1 MGEAENGQAKL
12 LLVDDDQELCAMM
25 QRYLITE
32 GFSCQAV
39 YDGENALQVA
49 LGKPFDAII
58 LDVMLPRVNG
68 FEVLKRL
75 RKVSAVPV
83 LMLTARGD
91 DTHSILGLEG
101 GADDYLTKPCNPK
114 VLVARLRAVL
124 RRVHPNGENNHHHA
138 VLQVGEMRLHAA
150 SRVATLSGQVLE
162 LTSAEFSLL
171 TLLLQQAGEAVSKE
185 LLCQKGLGRK
195 LTSYDRSVD
204 IHISNLRRKLA
215 AVNEGKAEIIT
226 VRGMGYLYALPV
238 EV

>member
-1 MGEAENGQAKL
+1 MGETENGQAKL

-32 GFSCQAV
+32 GFACQSV
-39 YDGENALQVA
+39 YDGESALQLA

-58 LDVMLPRVNG
+58 LDVMLPRING

-75 RKVSAVPV
+75 RKMSAVPV

-124 RRVHPNGENNHHHA
+124 RRVQSNGENNNHA
-138 VLQVGEMRLHAA
+138 VIQVGAMRLHAA
-150 SRVATLSGQVLE
+150 SRLATLSGQVLE

-171 TLLLQQAGEAVSKE
+171 TLLLQRAGEAVSKE

-215 AVNEGKAEIIT
+215 AVHGSKAEIIT
-226 VRGMGYLYALPV
+226 VRGLGYLYALPV
-238 EV
+238 EA